1 MPTRLFVCNGCC
13 CGRTDRGNAPVP
25 YESLNAAWK
34 AEGLDASIHLSL
46 SSCLGPCSMNNVV
59 LMMNGQERVWLGR
72 LTTDEQYTAL
82 LEWGRSIST
91 GSSLSEIPNLLQ
103 THRFIPV

>member
-1 MPTRLFVCNGCC
+1 MPTRLSVCNGCC

-25 YESLNAAWK
+25 YESLKAAWK
-34 AEGLDASIHLSL
+34 AEGLDASVNLSL

-72 LTTDEQYTAL
+72 LTTDEEYTAL
-82 LEWGRSIST
+82 LEWGRSIAT
-91 GSSLSEIPNLLQ
+91 GSPLSEIPNLLQ
-103 THRFIPV
+103 ARRFTPA